1 MYILLG
7 LLLLANPV
15 QAHHIEEAHPLTGE
29 QICAAVADELDHA
42 VGWGLLTESE
52 ANKII
57 IRCFVN
63 YS

>member
-1 MYILLG
+1 SYRRSTFRSL
-7 LLLLANPV
+7 
-15 QAHHIEEAHPLTGE
+15 GE
-29 QICAAVADELDHA
+29 QICAAVSDELDHA
-42 VGWGLLTESE
+42 VGWGLVTESE